1 MKMNVA
7 NSVCGTCAYV
17 GWKDRVVDSHTTV
30 GWWGEVFQPYVT
42 VRDRYCA
49 KHEHFVRDGDE
60 ACDDWVSRLG
70 RYSDAY
76 M

>member
-1 MKMNVA
+1 MAMKMNVA

-17 GWKDRVVDSHTTV
+17 GW
-30 GWWGEVFQPYVT
+30 WGQVFQPYVT